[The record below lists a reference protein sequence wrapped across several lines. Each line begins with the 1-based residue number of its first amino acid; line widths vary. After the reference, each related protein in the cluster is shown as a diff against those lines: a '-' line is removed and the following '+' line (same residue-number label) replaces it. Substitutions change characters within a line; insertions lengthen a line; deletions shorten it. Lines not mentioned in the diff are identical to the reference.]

1 MDADAKERQHLSAD
15 ALYHLVRSVFHEVP
29 EQRTEAAEIPLQDAL
44 LAGYAVFALKMPSLL
59 AFDKQRCDDEANLKS
74 LFGLK
79 HIPCDTQM
87 RTILDDVDP
96 QLLRPG
102 FTSVFRQLQRGN
114 ALEPFVFFQGHYLM
128 ALDGTGYAS
137 SEKIHCPACLEK
149 KSRNGKVCYSHQML
163 GAVLVHPDLKEVIPL
178 CPEPIIKQDGDTK
191 NDCERNATRRF
202 LGHFR
207 REHPKLPVIVV
218 EDALSSN
225 APHLADLHDYNMRF
239 IIGIKPG
246 SHGFLFAQMR
256 TAAETGQAK
265 VLTLEDAD
273 GTLHHYRWLEKAS
286 LNESNPEVLVT
297 MLEYWE
303 VPLKGSKAPIRH
315 FSWVSDLPVNE
326 ETAPILVRGGRARW
340 HIENETF
347 NTLKNQG
354 YHFDHNFGHG
364 AKNLSVVFALLMM
377 LAFLVDQTMQLCDP
391 LFQALWQKMG
401 SKRRL
406 WERVRG
412 IFQHFHLTSMRQ
424 LYELLLIDYKAT
436 PPPRPADSS

>member
-1 MDADAKERQHLSAD
+1 MDFDAKERQQLSAD
-15 ALYHLVRSVFHEVP
+15 ALYRLVRSVFRQVP
-29 EQRTEAAEIPLQDAL
+29 DQRSEMAEIPLHDAL
-44 LAGYAVFALKMPSLL
+44 MAGFAVFALKAPSLL
-59 AFDKQRCDDEANLKS
+59 AFDKQRCSDEVNLKS
-74 LFGLK
+74 LFGLQ
-79 HIPCDTQM
+79 HVPCDTQM
-87 RTILDDVDP
+87 RTILDDIDP
-96 QLLRPG
+96 QQLRPA
-102 FTSVFRQLQRGN
+102 FTDVFRQLQRGN
-114 ALEPFVFFQGHYLM
+114 ALEPFVFFQSHYLL
-128 ALDGTGYAS
+128 ALDGTSYFS
-137 SEKIHCPACLEK
+137 SEQVHCSSCLQK
-149 KSRNGKVCYSHQML
+149 KSRNGKIAYSHQML
-163 GAVLVHPDLKEVIPL
+163 GAALVHPDLREVIPL

-191 NDCERNATRRF
+191 NDCERNASRRF

-218 EDALSSN
+218 EDALSAN
-225 APHLADLHDYNMRF
+225 APHLADLRDHNMRF

-246 SHGFLFAQMR
+246 SHACLFEQMR
-256 TAAETGQAK
+256 TAAETGQAR

-297 MLEYWE
+297 MLEYWQI
-303 VPLKGSKAPIRH
+303 PPKRSKAPMRH
-315 FSWVSDLPVNE
+315 FSWVTDLPVAAD
-326 ETAPILVRGGRARW
+326 TAPLLVRGGRSRW

-364 AKNLSVVFALLMM
+364 DKNLSVVFALLMM
-377 LAFLVDQTMQLCDP
+377 LAFLVDQTMQLCDR
-391 LFQALWQKMG
+391 LFQALWEKMG

-412 IFQHFHLTSMRQ
+412 IFQHFQLTSMRQ

-436 PPPRPADSS
+436 PPARPADTS

>member
-15 ALYHLVRSVFHEVP
+15 ALYRLVRSGFREVP
-29 EQRTEAAEIPLQDAL
+29 ETRSEGAEIPLDDAL
-44 LAGYAVFALKMPSLL
+44 MAGFAIFALKMPSLL
-59 AFDKQRCDDEANLKS
+59 AFDKQRCSDAANLRS

-96 QLLRPG
+96 QQLRPG

-114 ALEPFVFFQGHYLM
+114 ALEPFVFFQGHYLL
-128 ALDGTGYAS
+128 ALDGTGYFS
-137 SEKIHCPACLEK
+137 SEQIHCSSCLEK
-149 KSRNGKVCYSHQML
+149 KSRNGKIAYSHQML
-163 GAVLVHPDLKEVIPL
+163 GAVLVHPDRKEVIPL

-191 NDCERNATRRF
+191 NDCERNASRRF
-202 LGHFR
+202 LAHFR

-246 SHGFLFAQMR
+246 SHAFLFEQMR
-256 TAAETGQAK
+256 TASETGQAR

-273 GTLHHYRWLEKAS
+273 GTIHHYRWLEKAS
-286 LNESNPEVLVT
+286 LNESNLDVLVT

-303 VPLKGSKAPIRH
+303 IPPKGSKAPWRH
-315 FSWVSDLPVNE
+315 FSWVTDLPVNE

-364 AKNLSVVFALLMM
+364 EKNLSVVFALLMM
-377 LAFLVDQTMQLCDP
+377 LAFLVDQTMQLCDR
-391 LFQALWQKMG
+391 LFQALWKKMG

-412 IFQHFHLTSMRQ
+412 IFQHFELTSMRQ

>member
-1 MDADAKERQHLSAD
+1 VDFDAKERQHLSAD
-15 ALYHLVRSVFHEVP
+15 ALYRLVRSVFLEVP
-29 EQRTEAAEIPLQDAL
+29 EQRTEAAEIPLHDAL
-44 LAGYAVFALKMPSLL
+44 MAGYAVFALKAPSLL
-59 AFDKQRCDDEANLKS
+59 AFDKQRCSDEANLKS

-96 QLLRPG
+96 HKLRPG
-102 FTSVFRQLQRGN
+102 FTSIFRQLQRGN

-128 ALDGTGYAS
+128 GLDGTGYAS

-202 LGHFR
+202 LAHFR

-225 APHLADLHDYNMRF
+225 APHLADLYDYHMRF

-246 SHGFLFAQMR
+246 SHGFLFEQMR
-256 TAAETGQAK
+256 TAAETGQAQT
-265 VLTLEDAD
+265 LTLADAD

-286 LNESNPEVLVT
+286 LNESNPDVLVT

-303 VPLKGSKAPIRH
+303 IPPKGSKTPIRH
-315 FSWVSDLPVNE
+315 FSWVTDLPVNE

-364 AKNLSVVFALLMM
+364 EKNLSVVFALLMM
-377 LAFLVDQTMQLCDP
+377 LAFLVDQTMQLCDQ
-391 LFQALWQKMG
+391 LFQTLWQKMG

-412 IFQHFHLTSMRQ
+412 IFQHFQLTSMRQ

-436 PPPRPADSS
+436 PPPRPANSS